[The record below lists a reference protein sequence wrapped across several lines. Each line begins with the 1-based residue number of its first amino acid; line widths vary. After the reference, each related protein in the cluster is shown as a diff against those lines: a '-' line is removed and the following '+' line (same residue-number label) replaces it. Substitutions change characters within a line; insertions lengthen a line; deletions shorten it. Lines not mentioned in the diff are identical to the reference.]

1 MKKVIIVG
9 SSRKDGETKQLV
21 HQLCTDAEWD
31 VLDLLD
37 YDIGHFDYEFQN
49 QDDDFLHLIRT
60 IIEQYEV
67 LVFATP
73 VYWYSMSGRMKVFFD
88 RLTDLLI
95 IEKELGRR
103 FRNKHMAVISSSNG
117 NNLGEEFWLPFKKTA
132 DYLGMRYIA
141 DLHTDPK
148 ALDLE
153 ELSSF
158 VSKID
163 NIPE

>member
-1 MKKVIIVG
+1 MKQVIIVG
-9 SSRKDGETKQLV
+9 SARKDGDTHNLVDQLSEFG
-21 HQLCTDAEWD
+21 TWD
-31 VLDLLD
+31 VIDLLD
-37 YDIGHFDYEFQN
+37 YDIRHFDYAFNN
-49 QDDDFLHLIRT
+49 QDDGFLHLIRT

-103 FRNKHMAVISSSNG
+103 LRNKHMAVISSSNG
-117 NNLGEEFWLPFKKTA
+117 NNLGEEFWLPFKNTA
-132 DYLGMRYIA
+132 DYLGMHYIA

-148 ALDLE
+148 ALDPE
-153 ELSSF
+153 ELKNF
-158 VSKID
+158 VSKIEA
-163 NIPE
+163 IHS